1 MFDTGSSLI
10 SLAPPVYQIFL
21 KVLDDTGLCWIPPA
35 GDDNSLPICYC
46 NETSIAQYPNL
57 TFYAIDV
64 AWDVTP
70 RQYLLT
76 PNQYDVKY
84 PLCLR
89 IIFLG

>member
-1 MFDTGSSLI
+1 MFDTGTSLI
-10 SLAPPVYQIFL
+10 TLAPPVYQTFIE
-21 KVLDDTGLCWIPPA
+21 VLEDTNLCWTPPL
-35 GDDNSLPICYC
+35 GDDKNLPWCFC
-46 NETSIAQYPNL
+46 NDSSVAQFPNL
-57 TFYAIDV
+57 TFYATEV

-70 RQYLLT
+70 RQYLLN